1 MHWAGASY
9 WGTRN
14 RCLPNTSSPRE
25 VIGEEVRGGV
35 PKIVAR
41 TSHPY
46 PERFFLGWVHFTPL
60 LTTVFSLLEYFH
72 GFDSC
77 NHPDWVFGFR

>member
-1 MHWAGASY
+1 MNWAGASC

-14 RCLPNTSSPRE
+14 RCPPNPSSPWE
-25 VIGEEVRGGV
+25 VVGLDPHAGV
-35 PKIVAR
+35 PEIVAR
-41 TSHPY
+41 PIHPY
-46 PERFFLGWVHFTPL
+46 SESFFLGWVHFIPL

-77 NHPDWVFGFR
+77 HHPDWVFGFR

>member
-14 RCLPNTSSPRE
+14 RCLPNTSAPWE

-35 PKIVAR
+35 PKSLPAQVIL
-41 TSHPY
+41 TQND
-46 PERFFLGWVHFTPL
+46 FFWGGYT
-60 LTTVFSLLEYFH
+60 SLL
-72 GFDSC
+72 S
-77 NHPDWVFGFR
+77 